1 MKQQQKSPER
11 EAKGKPQRLIRLLLE
26 LLQHLHA
33 QAGLQLGVGGA
44 TVSHQDPILQSLTVG

>member
-11 EAKGKPQRLIRLLLE
+11 EAKGKPQRLILLLLE

-33 QAGLQLGVGGA
+33 QAGLQLGGGA
-44 TVSHQDPILQSLTVG
+44 QSLTKTLFYKV